1 MDEPAALKK
10 PVILIVDDEPAPLE
24 AMSNALVRRY
34 GEDYRVISHSSPRAA
49 LDDLERLKGEGEP
62 VALLIADQW
71 MPEMTGAE
79 FLEKAHAIHSAA
91 QRALL
96 VNWGD
101 RSASAAILQA
111 CAYNLIENY
120 IFKPWSPAEVHL
132 YPLIGE
138 FLSAWTRAHRPR
150 MELVK
155 VVSED
160 PSPRAHEVCEFL
172 ERNGIPYGVYHAD
185 TPVGARLLDQ
195 TGLDSSR
202 LPAVIMLD
210 GRVLVDPPNTELAD
224 ELGVTNLEERHCDLA
239 VVGAGPAGLAAA
251 VYAASEGLRTL
262 VIERETIG
270 GQAGSSSLI
279 RNYLG
284 FPRGISGS
292 ELAQRA
298 YQQAWLFGAK
308 FVLARGVTGLRAADT
323 ERVVTLADGAE
334 ITARAVL
341 IATGSRYRRLDLPQL
356 ERFVGAGVFY
366 TAGSETLVFRDST
379 VAVIGGG
386 NAAGQAVMHLAKNA
400 RRVMLVV
407 RGPSIEA
414 GMSDYLV
421 RQIRR
426 LLNVDIRLQSEIVN
440 GAGHHR
446 LEQVVVRSLATGA
459 EESLEV
465 SALFVLIGAYP
476 HTEWLAASVARDT
489 HSYVLTGDDLDQPE
503 TARRFKRL
511 PMRFETSMP
520 GVFAVGDVRAG
531 SVKRIASAVGE
542 GAIAVRLV
550 HEYLNAPVTFP

>member
-10 PVILIVDDEPAPLE
+10 PVILIVDDEPVPLE

-49 LDDLERLKGEGEP
+49 LDDLERLKGEDEP

-79 FLEKAHAIHSAA
+79 FFEKAHDIHSAA

-96 VNWGD
+96 VTWGD
-101 RSASAAILQA
+101 RSASTTILQA
-111 CAYNLIENY
+111 CAFNVIENY
-120 IFKPWSPAEVHL
+120 ILKPWSPPEVHL

-138 FLSAWTRAHRPR
+138 FLSSWTRAHRPR

-155 VVSED
+155 VISED
-160 PSPRAHEVCEFL
+160 PSPRAHEVCQFL
-172 ERNGIPYGVYHAD
+172 ERNGIPYGAYPAD
-185 TPVGARLLDQ
+185 SAAGRRLLDQ
-195 TGLDSSR
+195 IGLDSSR

-210 GRVLVDPPNTELAD
+210 GRVLVDPPNAELAD

-251 VYAASEGLRTL
+251 VYGASEGLRTL
-262 VIERETIG
+262 VIEHEMVG

-308 FVLARGVTGLRAADT
+308 FVLAREVTGLRAVGTDRLIT
-323 ERVVTLADGAE
+323 FSDGTE
-334 ITARAVL
+334 ITTRAVL
-341 IATGSRYRRLDLPQL
+341 IATGSTYRRLNLPAL
-356 ERFVGAGVFY
+356 ERFIGAGVFY
-366 TAGSETLVFRDST
+366 AAGSETLIMKDHDV
-379 VAVIGGG
+379 VVIGGG
-386 NAAGQAVMHLAKNA
+386 NAAGQAVNHLAKSA
-400 RRVMLVV
+400 RRVTLVV
-407 RGPSIEA
+407 RGDSLES
-414 GMSDYLV
+414 GMSDYLT
-421 RQIRR
+421 RQIRH
-426 LLNVDIRLQSEIVN
+426 LSNVEVRLQAEVVN
-440 GAGHHR
+440 GDGHHR
-446 LEQVVVRSLATGA
+446 LERVVVRNLATGA
-459 EESLEV
+459 EEALEV
-465 SALFVLIGAYP
+465 SALFVLIGAHP
-476 HTEWLAASVARDT
+476 HTEWLAASVARDKQ
-489 HSYVLTGDDLDQPE
+489 SYILTGDDLDQPE

-520 GVFAVGDVRAG
+520 GVFAAGDVRAG

-550 HEYLNAPVTFP
+550 HEYLSAPVSL